1 MNSFDRAKEAIE
13 QTRAHHCNDAC
24 SRNAKGICLH
34 KLFLWRNQRSVVLKW
49 NQPAAG
55 DRNAPDPPD
64 TVTVNKG
71 YL

>member
-13 QTRAHHCNDAC
+13 LTRAHFCSANC
-24 SRNAKGICLH
+24 SRNAEGHCLH

-49 NQPAAG
+49 N
-55 DRNAPDPPD
+55 APDPPN
-64 TVTVNKG
+64 TVTVTKG